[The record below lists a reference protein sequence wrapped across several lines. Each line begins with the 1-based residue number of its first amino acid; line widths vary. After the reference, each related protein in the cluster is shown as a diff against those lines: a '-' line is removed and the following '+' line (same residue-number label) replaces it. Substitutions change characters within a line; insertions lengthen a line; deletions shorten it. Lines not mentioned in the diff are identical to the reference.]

1 MSDEVDPPTPDVGDE
16 DSRLRKF
23 ARRILDRKELAEDT
37 KDLLSGML
45 ATSDKAKSDFIR
57 MMGRE
62 VGHWLDGLNL
72 KQDLLDV
79 ATNYKLEIHAS
90 VHLSPLAKALADE
103 PEKKAE
109 PEDGDDR

>member
-1 MSDEVDPPTPDVGDE
+1 MADEQDPVEPTED
-16 DSRLRKF
+16 DSRLRRF

-72 KQDLLDV
+72 KNDLLDV
-79 ATNYKLEIHAS
+79 ATNYKLEVHATF
-90 VHLSPLAKALADE
+90 HLSPIAKAMAEAEGEEGVEEEE
-103 PEKKAE
+103 P
-109 PEDGDDR
+109 G

>member
-1 MSDEVDPPTPDVGDE
+1 MSDDVESEEPQPEGE
-16 DSRLRKF
+16 DSRLRRF

-37 KDLLSGML
+37 KDLLTGML

-79 ATNYKLEIHAS
+79 ATNYKLELHAS
-90 VHLSPLAKALADE
+90 VHLSPLAKAVEPTTDASEDE
-103 PEKKAE
+103 DPE
-109 PEDGDDR
+109 